1 MEGNS
6 LKDKT
11 AKGLLWGGLSNGMQQ
26 LLNLVFG
33 IFLARLLNAADYGMV
48 GMLSIF
54 QLIACAVQESGFTAA
69 LANQKEIRHEDYNA
83 VFWFNIGVSALL
95 YSLLFLG
102 APLIADFYHTPALT
116 TLARYSFLSIF
127 IASFNIVPSAYLFRS
142 LMVKQRTIATTVA
155 MIASG
160 VVGVTL
166 AYLGFAYW
174 GIATQSITF
183 VVVNTAGSWWFCP
196 WRPTLHWDFTPI
208 RRMIGFSSKLLLTNI
223 FIHLNNNLLT
233 ILLGRF
239 YSERQ
244 VGYFTQA
251 NKWNQMG
258 HMTVTGMVNSVAQPV
273 LAELREERSRQL
285 RAFRK
290 MLRFTA
296 FVCFPA
302 MLGLALVAPEFITLA
317 ITIKWLPSAHMMRI
331 LCVGGAFLPLATLY
345 SNLLISKGKSNIYMG
360 CTIALG
366 VLQATVMTALYP
378 YGITTML
385 HVYVALNIAWIL
397 VWHYFVHRQIGLSLW
412 MAAKDILPYAVLAA
426 VAMAA
431 AHWATRGI
439 EGMALALAAKIA
451 VAAVVYIALMA
462 ASGSVTFRDA
472 LHMMGKMIRR

>member
-1 MEGNS
+1 
-6 LKDKT
+6 
-11 AKGLLWGGLSNGMQQ
+11 
-26 LLNLVFG
+26 
-33 IFLARLLNAADYGMV
+33 
-48 GMLSIF
+48 
-54 QLIACAVQESGFTAA
+54 
-69 LANQKEIRHEDYNA
+69 
-83 VFWFNIGVSALL
+83 
-95 YSLLFLG
+95 
-102 APLIADFYHTPALT
+102 
-116 TLARYSFLSIF
+116 
-127 IASFNIVPSAYLFRS
+127 
-142 LMVKQRTIATTVA
+142 
-155 MIASG
+155 
-160 VVGVTL
+160 
-166 AYLGFAYW
+166 
-174 GIATQSITF
+174 
-183 VVVNTAGSWWFCP
+183 
-196 WRPTLHWDFTPI
+196 
-208 RRMIGFSSKLLLTNI
+208 
-223 FIHLNNNLLT
+223 
-233 ILLGRF
+233 
-239 YSERQ
+239 